1 MCACMCV
8 CVCAWVHVRVCV
20 CECVC
25 VCLRV
30 GVGVVVCVSVFL
42 IKLLIRRLI
51 TVGLSRFCVGRV
63 FELLGHSLGALVRRR
78 AF

>member
-1 MCACMCV
+1 MCV
-8 CVCAWVHVRVCV
+8 CVCVSARGCG
-20 CECVC
+20 CGC
-25 VCLRV
+25 
-30 GVGVVVCVSVFL
+30 VCVSVFL